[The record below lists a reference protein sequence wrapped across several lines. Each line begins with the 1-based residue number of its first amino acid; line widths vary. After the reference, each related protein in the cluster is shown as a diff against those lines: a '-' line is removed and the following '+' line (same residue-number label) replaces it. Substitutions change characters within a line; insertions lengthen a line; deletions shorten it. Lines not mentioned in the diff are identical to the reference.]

1 MKEREDGRMDK
12 GSISLSGISSGAL
25 QTVGSRFVL
34 LSEGNSNLELALMQ
48 EKNEEVI
55 EGNIMNEVLHVRDST
70 II

>member
-1 MKEREDGRMDK
+1 MEEWTK
-12 GSISLSGISSGAL
+12 GSISLCGISSGAL

-34 LSEGNSNLELALMQ
+34 LSEGNSNLEFALMQ